1 MNKKLLIL
9 IWSLISIQCTQVGG
23 SDDNTGGP
31 RLKPGAMPVRT
42 QADDYLAG
50 KWEFENLY
58 ISYSEEI
65 DQKSQVKRRNEQ
77 IEERKNSY
85 LEFYQD
91 GKYLF
96 LMNDQSSFAMAG
108 DFNFH
113 NDSLTFHYKNYKGI
127 DTMQTWNVEILNEKR
142 LVLDLVEPENNWNY
156 INITYTKTKAEER

>member
-1 MNKKLLIL
+1 MKKPLLIL
-9 IWSLISIQCTQVGG
+9 MCSLIFIQCTQVID
-23 SDDNTGGP
+23 SEDNTGGP
-31 RLKPGAMPVRT
+31 RPKPGAMPVRT
-42 QADDYLAG
+42 EADHYLSG

-58 ISYSEEI
+58 VEYSDDV
-65 DQKSQVKRRNEQ
+65 DQKSQVKWRNEQ
-77 IEERKNSY
+77 IERRKNSY

-127 DTMQTWNVEILNEKR
+127 DTVQTCNVEILNEKR
-142 LVLDLVEPENNWNY
+142 LVLDWVKPQNNLNY
-156 INITYTKTKAEER
+156 VNITYTKTKAEER